1 MDVPRI
7 SALLEPFLSTPL
19 SAAQLDYIST
29 YIEILLRWNQKLNLT
44 AVRDPEHVVT
54 RHFGESIF
62 AAQALFPRPVLPD
75 NPGQL
80 PPTGV
85 RLIDVGSG
93 AGFPGL
99 PTKICFSELRV
110 TLIESNHKKATFL
123 REVIRSLTLTD
134 IDVFTGRAEA
144 FPAHSADVVTLRAVE
159 RFEDVL
165 PIAARLLRPPGRL
178 ALLIGHSQLNLA
190 IELLPA
196 FNWNVPLAIPQST
209 SRVLLVATAG
219 SSPKARDV

>member
-99 PTKICFSELRV
+99 PTKICFS
-110 TLIESNHKKATFL
+110 
-123 REVIRSLTLTD
+123 
-134 IDVFTGRAEA
+134 A